1 MTAASGFSGA
11 FSSGLLEHALN
22 PTSAP
27 PATSVSAL
35 PQNVILASSS
45 PASDARSLFPSIDS
59 VEFDDNISSA
69 RFGDE
74 LIGNRT
80 AGRHES

>member
-1 MTAASGFSGA
+1 
-11 FSSGLLEHALN
+11 
-22 PTSAP
+22 
-27 PATSVSAL
+27 
-35 PQNVILASSS
+35 
-45 PASDARSLFPSIDS
+45 LFPSIDS